1 MGCITNTEMDI
12 KLNDNTPV
20 VYRPY
25 RMPHSERVVVREIVQ
40 ELEDSGIVRPST
52 SSYASPVLLVKKKS
66 GDYRLCI
73 DYRALNKKTVKEHY
87 PLPRIDDQ
95 LDNLSGYRYYTSLD
109 LMSGYYQLVVSE
121 ASRHLTAFITP
132 DGHYEFKR
140 MPFGLVNAPANFQRA
155 INNILGNAR
164 FKEAFAYM
172 DDVILP
178 SKTIEEGLSKLK
190 LILELFRTAGIT
202 LKLSKC
208 NFLMESIDYL
218 GFEVCADGIRPGK
231 TKINAVE
238 AFPRPTDQH
247 RVRQF
252 LGLASF
258 FRRFIRGFSSLA
270 RPLTQLLKKD
280 AKWVWSDSQETA
292 FVILKEELVKRPILT
307 FYNPTS
313 ETQLHTDAS
322 KIGIAGILLQR
333 TNKDA
338 PFNAVAYYSRQTSPE
353 ESRFTSYDLE
363 TLAVACSL
371 QRFRTYLLG
380 IPFTIVTDCN
390 SLRATFEKKDVL
402 PRVARWWNIMQEYD
416 FKIMYKSGST
426 MSHVDALS
434 RNPTE
439 SQYVDL
445 EVRCI
450 ETETSWIA
458 TVQQSDPEL
467 QRIVS
472 VLKDQDTDNLIE
484 IKKNFVIK
492 RGLLYRKTEAGDRWV
507 VPKGVRWQI
516 LKAHHDDMGHYSF
529 DKTYDK
535 IKSSFWF
542 AKMRRFIKKY
552 IDSCLECAHSKVPSG
567 KRAGELHPIPK
578 IDRPFHTVHIDHLG
592 PFVRSKK
599 RNSYL
604 LLIIDSFTKYI
615 MLVPVKNTKSSSSI
629 CALKNYFHTFG
640 VPTRIISDRGTS
652 FTSKRFQEYLS
663 SLGIKHVMNAVATP
677 RANGQVERYN
687 RTVLAA
693 LTATN
698 HNKPERLWDECVSEI
713 QWSLNN
719 TLNKG
724 IGKTPSQALFGLD
737 LVGTSNS
744 LINLNII
751 DDSDNM
757 GNDVE
762 NIREEIAQHIE
773 KNQSEQKK
781 RFDKSRKKVLL
792 KVGDLVRVEREI
804 PSTGKSRKLVPKLR
818 GPYRIVEV
826 FDNDRYKI
834 EDTPLSRKGNRNFT
848 GVFSVDKIH
857 PWLVFNRNSESDS
870 NSENDE

>member
-1 MGCITNTEMDI
+1 MDI

-307 FYNPTS
+307 
-313 ETQLHTDAS
+313 
-322 KIGIAGILLQR
+322 
-333 TNKDA
+333 
-338 PFNAVAYYSRQTSPE
+338 
-353 ESRFTSYDLE
+353 
-363 TLAVACSL
+363 
-371 QRFRTYLLG
+371 
-380 IPFTIVTDCN
+380 
-390 SLRATFEKKDVL
+390 
-402 PRVARWWNIMQEYD
+402 
-416 FKIMYKSGST
+416 
-426 MSHVDALS
+426 
-434 RNPTE
+434 
-439 SQYVDL
+439 
-445 EVRCI
+445 
-450 ETETSWIA
+450 
-458 TVQQSDPEL
+458 
-467 QRIVS
+467 
-472 VLKDQDTDNLIE
+472 
-484 IKKNFVIK
+484 
-492 RGLLYRKTEAGDRWV
+492 
-507 VPKGVRWQI
+507 
-516 LKAHHDDMGHYSF
+516 
-529 DKTYDK
+529 
-535 IKSSFWF
+535 
-542 AKMRRFIKKY
+542 
-552 IDSCLECAHSKVPSG
+552 
-567 KRAGELHPIPK
+567 
-578 IDRPFHTVHIDHLG
+578 
-592 PFVRSKK
+592 
-599 RNSYL
+599 
-604 LLIIDSFTKYI
+604 
-615 MLVPVKNTKSSSSI
+615 
-629 CALKNYFHTFG
+629 
-640 VPTRIISDRGTS
+640 
-652 FTSKRFQEYLS
+652 
-663 SLGIKHVMNAVATP
+663 
-677 RANGQVERYN
+677 
-687 RTVLAA
+687 
-693 LTATN
+693 
-698 HNKPERLWDECVSEI
+698 
-713 QWSLNN
+713 
-719 TLNKG
+719 
-724 IGKTPSQALFGLD
+724 
-737 LVGTSNS
+737 
-744 LINLNII
+744 
-751 DDSDNM
+751 
-757 GNDVE
+757 
-762 NIREEIAQHIE
+762 
-773 KNQSEQKK
+773 
-781 RFDKSRKKVLL
+781 
-792 KVGDLVRVEREI
+792 
-804 PSTGKSRKLVPKLR
+804 
-818 GPYRIVEV
+818 
-826 FDNDRYKI
+826 
-834 EDTPLSRKGNRNFT
+834 
-848 GVFSVDKIH
+848 
-857 PWLVFNRNSESDS
+857 
-870 NSENDE
+870 